1 MWCARSRIPAKPSHT
16 FLTLLTTAQTHF
28 FLLILWFAR
37 VTNIHLNE
45 LEQEV
50 HFLYFHLFC
59 FNAAFYVA
67 QKKKKKTTLE
77 RISCVFMLFI
87 SYSPPFMTDVV
98 KVFTTSLLSCLPL
111 PGPPWNAELDVPP
124 RRGAEFYGR
133 ERVRPEPHRINTG
146 VRSVGAWRAISRRT
160 APWVITGS
168 AAAPHARVLIYCG
181 GRFPRLHRWLGQ

>member
-1 MWCARSRIPAKPSHT
+1 MNWNRKCIFFIFISFVSMRLFMSHK
-16 FLTLLTTAQTHF
+16 
-28 FLLILWFAR
+28 I
-37 VTNIHLNE
+37 
-45 LEQEV
+45 
-50 HFLYFHLFC
+50 
-59 FNAAFYVA
+59 
-67 QKKKKKTTLE
+67 KKKTTTLE

-98 KVFTTSLLSCLPL
+98 KVFTTSFLSYLPL
-111 PGPPWNAELDVPP
+111 PGPPWNAELDVAP

-181 GRFPRLHRWLGQ
+181 GHFPRLHRWLGQ